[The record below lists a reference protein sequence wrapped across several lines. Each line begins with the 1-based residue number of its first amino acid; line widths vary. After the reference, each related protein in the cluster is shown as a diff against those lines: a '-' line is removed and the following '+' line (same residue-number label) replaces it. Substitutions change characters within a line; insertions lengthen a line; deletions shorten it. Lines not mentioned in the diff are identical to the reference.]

1 MSLPYYPA
9 FINLNGKKCVV
20 VGGGRVAERKIF
32 LLIES
37 GADITVVSPTLTRT
51 LSNLRDK
58 GAFFYLE
65 RTYRKSDV
73 ANAFLVIAATSD
85 SKVNKRVS
93 CDAPYLVNII
103 DAPELSNFNSAAYI
117 NKGLM
122 TISVSTSGSCPPL
135 ASAIRDDLKDNYGKS
150 VADFLA
156 FMKDFRRKIIED
168 VKDSNVR
175 HDLLSAAGS
184 SDILNL
190 LKTSGAEEAM
200 KVVIGMYE
208 SVTKKTGTRVK
219 GKTRL
224 KCLK

>member
-1 MSLPYYPA
+1 MSLPYFPV

-20 VGGGRVAERKIF
+20 VGGGKVAERKIL
-32 LLIES
+32 LLITS
-37 GADITVVSPTLTRT
+37 GADITVVSPDLTRP
-51 LSNLRDK
+51 LANLRES

-65 RTYRKSDV
+65 RKYRKNDV
-73 ANAFLVIAATSD
+73 TNAFLVIAATSD
-85 SKVNKRVS
+85 KGVNRRVS
-93 CDAPYLVNII
+93 CDAPYLVNVV
-103 DAPELSNFNSAAYI
+103 DAPELSNFNAAAAL
-117 NKGLM
+117 NKGLL
-122 TISVSTSGSCPPL
+122 TISVSTSGACPPL

-150 VADFLA
+150 VADYLA
-156 FMKDFRRKIIED
+156 FMKDFRRKVIED
-168 VKDSNVR
+168 IKDSKVR
-175 HDLLSAAGS
+175 HDLLSTAGS

-208 SVTKKTGTRVK
+208 SVTKKTVTRVK